1 MYNIINEQAQSKA
14 MFTYAEPTFFSLISG
29 KKIQNK

>member
-1 MYNIINEQAQSKA
+1 MYNIINEQAQSKE